1 MEFGRRN
8 YRFKGVNPGSEQKRF
23 WILILIALVIG
34 AAIIYFF

>member
-8 YRFKGVNPGSEQKRF
+8 YRYKGINPGKEQRRF
-23 WILILIALVIG
+23 WILILIALAIG